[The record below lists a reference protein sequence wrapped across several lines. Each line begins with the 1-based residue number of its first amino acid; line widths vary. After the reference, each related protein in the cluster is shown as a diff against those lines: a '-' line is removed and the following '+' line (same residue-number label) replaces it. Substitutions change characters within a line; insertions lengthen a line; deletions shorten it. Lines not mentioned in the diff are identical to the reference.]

1 MKESLLLEDEDSRS
15 RIRST
20 VNLIK
25 DATLRSKV
33 VVNNTSD
40 QFSLQIS
47 SLGYLIELHR
57 IREATD
63 RRDKIYALL
72 GMSTD
77 TPNDMVPDYQM
88 PWKDLFSH
96 LIKSLLPGS
105 LLVTTIDEHQTAL
118 FTIPGRVI
126 GVVHSVRNE
135 DTWKDQQLVTIARHE
150 SDSQDFDDYLMSWT
164 TDWTLQPT
172 SKRIYR
178 GDIVCLLQ
186 GRSLPTIVR
195 AHQDYCSI
203 VAIAVGTEAHM
214 TLIEGPWHN
223 NTEFEFLLT
232 WSWIE
237 EKHPSHIDKFLN
249 ARGVNPITCINWQDS
264 DDLNTAVMLL
274 ETEQHYSA
282 ILKVHSIILAS
293 DDVGKSERANAMAVA
308 RFVDVVQKVF
318 LDRGRHEIFD
328 MLRNLIG
335 KKREYVDVTEDFLI
349 PFIIS
354 ARGWEPVAFVLDTQG
369 TPVTMTE
376 NLLVAAAENE
386 YCGKSVMEV
395 LLKRSDD
402 KISVT
407 DNCLKAAMT
416 LPRDCQD
423 MITLLLNSKAAQIS
437 ITEDFLVAL
446 ASSDYGHFNKSSSR
460 LVMRQLLKLGGDRI
474 TITENVL
481 VAASE
486 NKTRDQIKHGA
497 MIGLFLE
504 QKNFQITITES
515 VLIAAAANEGNSACI
530 MELLFKWKKGH
541 FTITENVLAAAATN
555 KDASIDNSLLKLMF
569 HERKGVWS
577 KAWIEDRTK
586 VTNQVIKTVY
596 QNLSDSRS
604 RDYLHFQMKRRGMQ

>member
-1 MKESLLLEDEDSRS
+1 MSTYNYRSLPPGCVRLLRLSPHQDNTAPIRSRSEAAGLQAIRALDDAATRSPEAPFDDDDKASPDDENEASPGNEQDRLAVEKLLGRPWFRRIWVVQEVAATRHVLIICKFAEIDGQAFCSGLDRMKESLLLEDEDSRS

-33 VVNNTSD
+33 VVNNTSE

-57 IREATD
+57 IQEATD

-77 TPNDMVPDYQM
+77 TPNGMVPDYQM

-195 AHQDYCSI
+195 AHRDYCSI

-232 WSWIE
+232 CSWIE
-237 EKHPSHIDKFLN
+237 EKHPSHIDEFLN

-264 DDLNTAVMLL
+264 DGLNTAVMLL

-282 ILKVHSIILAS
+282 ILKVHSITLAS

-318 LDRGRHEIFD
+318 LGRGRHEIFD

-402 KISVT
+402 QISVT

-416 LPRDCQD
+416 
-423 MITLLLNSKAAQIS
+423 
-437 ITEDFLVAL
+437 
-446 ASSDYGHFNKSSSR
+446 HSR
-460 LVMRQLLKLGGDRI
+460 EIV
-474 TITENVL
+474 
-481 VAASE
+481 
-486 NKTRDQIKHGA
+486 
-497 MIGLFLE
+497 
-504 QKNFQITITES
+504 
-515 VLIAAAANEGNSACI
+515 
-530 MELLFKWKKGH
+530 
-541 FTITENVLAAAATN
+541 
-555 KDASIDNSLLKLMF
+555 
-569 HERKGVWS
+569 
-577 KAWIEDRTK
+577 RT
-586 VTNQVIKTVY
+586 
-596 QNLSDSRS
+596 
-604 RDYLHFQMKRRGMQ
+604 